1 MVWSGGRSQ
10 DITPMNR
17 RWLLNVRGPYPLTL
31 IAYVRP
37 SDLYIYAVLFEGQ
50 DQKTKFS
57 CTPTMAVAS

>member
-1 MVWSGGRSQ
+1 MKRFWF
-10 DITPMNR
+10 
-17 RWLLNVRGPYPLTL
+17 LNVRGPYPLTL